1 VRILVRR
8 ADDGGAVIEVVD
20 QGIGIAPA
28 DTDRIFQEF
37 VQLGKTQLQD
47 GTGLGL
53 PISRRLAEMLRG
65 TLVVESEPGKGST
78 FRLTLPP
85 TIDARVSRAIEQVVE
100 PGVERDSADESAEG
114 NGTRPAAIHEAWDNT
129 RSEAGSSTGD

>member
-1 VRILVRR
+1 
-8 ADDGGAVIEVVD
+8 VID
-20 QGIGIAPA
+20 QGTGIEAG
-28 DTDRIFQEF
+28 DTERIFQEF

-65 TLVVESEPGKGST
+65 TLDVISEVGKGST

-100 PGVERDSADESAEG
+100 PTVERDEAGGDE
-114 NGTRPAAIHEAWDNT
+114 NGSHRGSSQEPWDSEA
-129 RSEAGSSTGD
+129 SEAGSSAGD